1 MRHAGLSF
9 AATGNKQLT
18 KFIARL
24 QSLAISCN
32 GWYGSDG
39 YCLMPRP
46 LSSPVLSFQLT
57 TLQKNRMI
65 ALATPPS
72 ALIVD
77 PVEAGVLELARATL
91 LVEKLRGVL
100 GGLAFF
106 GSVLSVEGGA
116 EAAV

>member
-1 MRHAGLSF
+1 MTAESSRQASEAQQRSSTAAIERRSRGATIVRRAGLSF

-24 QSLAISCN
+24 QSLATSCN

-57 TLQKNRMI
+57 TLLK
-65 ALATPPS
+65 L
-72 ALIVD
+72 VD
-77 PVEAGVLELARATL
+77 RVRKHG
-91 LVEKLRGVL
+91 
-100 GGLAFF
+100 
-106 GSVLSVEGGA
+106 EGGGQSGTPKQT
-116 EAAV
+116 

>member
-1 MRHAGLSF
+1 MRRAGLSF

-24 QSLAISCN
+24 QSLATSCN

-57 TLQKNRMI
+57 TLLKLVDRVRKHGEGGGQSGTQNMGREAAK
-65 ALATPPS
+65 AAPPS
-72 ALIVD
+72 PILYY
-77 PVEAGVLELARATL
+77 PKHGQQ
-91 LVEKLRGVL
+91 
-100 GGLAFF
+100 
-106 GSVLSVEGGA
+106 
-116 EAAV
+116 